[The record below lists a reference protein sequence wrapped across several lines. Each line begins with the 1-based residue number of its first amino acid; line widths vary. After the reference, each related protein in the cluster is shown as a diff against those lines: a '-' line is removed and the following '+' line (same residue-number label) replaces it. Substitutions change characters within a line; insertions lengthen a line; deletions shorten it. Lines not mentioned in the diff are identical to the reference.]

1 MSGTKSFVPQERGIS
16 MRKKEW
22 FYKAAAC
29 IASAALILTALPVIS
44 ASAATSVKGTS
55 HVTQFGEYDIEV
67 TVGVEDQKI
76 SSLLAEGKN
85 YAGNYVSDNQ
95 LRLEMAA
102 EVLEEAYLGKSTADA
117 KEISAVDI
125 VSGATYSSKA
135 IRDAILDAL
144 GLETEQEENVL
155 PTEKLK
161 EGTYTVTI
169 SYYTDKIKHSLI
181 EDETRQATIQVDAD
195 GNMTLITDIISG
207 SEKEPLYIYQFD
219 GYYADNDMTKS
230 LKTDADITT
239 ETMSYKDDSETKE
252 INVVSKVSFSLEN
265 GFADTYSSR
274 ASIYVPTMKRLTG
287 TYQGITFDQG
297 KFSADCFTK
306 VYWNTL
312 KAQDEAIEDGV
323 YDVPVALMSAS
334 NPDKSSMAGAAIA
347 PNARVTVKD
356 GKAQYKL
363 NFYSM
368 DINMA
373 GSTEKGHLEKFW
385 VYEGDNKS
393 SRAEAMPGDS
403 YTEEGV
409 SYPGS
414 FSFERTTAGEKRI
427 YARVSVDAMA
437 GFDQDVLVTFDWANR
452 KTVKDD
458 NPGGNGGNNNNN
470 GGNNNANNGNGNSQN
485 PANGNTNTG
494 NQNNSSVKAP
504 AAVKNLKKKKGK
516 KNTLTLSWKKVTDAN
531 GYEVYQATKAKGKYK
546 KIKTISKA
554 KTTKL
559 TVKKLKAKKTYYFKV
574 RAYKKNGKQKLFG
587 TYSKV
592 LKVKM

>member
-22 FYKAAAC
+22 FYKAATC

-117 KEISAVDI
+117 KEIGAVDI

-144 GLETEQEENVL
+144 GLEPEQEENVL

-195 GNMTLITDIISG
+195 GNMTLTTDIVSG

-219 GYYADNDMTKS
+219 GYYADNNVTKT
-230 LKTDADITT
+230 LKTDADVTT
-239 ETMSYKDDSETKE
+239 ETMSYKDGSETKE
-252 INVVSKVSFSLEN
+252 INVVSKVSFPLEH
-265 GFADTYSSR
+265 GFADTYSSK

-334 NPDKSSMAGAAIA
+334 NPDKASMAGAAIA
-347 PNARVTVKD
+347 PTVRVTVKG

-363 NFYSM
+363 NFHSM

-414 FSFERTTAGEKRI
+414 FSFERAKAGEKSV

-437 GFDQDVLVTFDWANR
+437 GFDQDVLLTFDWAKR
-452 KTVKDD
+452 KEVNDD
-458 NPGGNGGNNNNN
+458 HTDGNGNNNNN
-470 GGNNNANNGNGNSQN
+470 SENNDANSGNGNQQY
-485 PANGNTNTG
+485 PANGNSSTG